1 MPIFWL
7 SLAFLTGILVGDRLG
22 WSWQTWLWLSMGC
35 LLLALLV
42 WKLPGR
48 FAEGLRQAT
57 HFPRLRFLP
66 EWTQPSYSVLWLIL
80 AVALGGL
87 RYASHQPQWGPEFI
101 AWHNDQDVPLVL
113 EGVVTAPAEEGDGV
127 TRLHVQVE
135 RLRKAD
141 EILFQEVGGL
151 ILARVPPLDGWRYG
165 DRLRLEGGLET
176 PPVSET
182 FSYREYLARQGIYS
196 YFSCYV
202 CQGCPTPIDQE
213 CARLLQHDQANP
225 IRAAIYD
232 LRQKAHQ
239 LIYQFLPDPEASL
252 LAGILLG
259 IEARIP
265 EVVEQAFRDTG
276 TSHII
281 AISGFNFAI
290 VAGLFS
296 SLFTRLLGRWRGMLA
311 AFLAI
316 SLYAVLAGANAAVV
330 RAAIMGGMSVFALQL
345 GRRQQGVNTTADY
358 SRRHG
363 SG

>member
-1 MPIFWL
+1 PLFWL
-7 SLAFLTGILVGDRLG
+7 SLAFLTGILFGDFFG
-22 WSWQTWLWLSMGC
+22 WPGSVWLWLSAAF
-35 LLLALLV
+35 LVLALLV
-42 WKLPGR
+42 WRLPGR
-48 FAEGLRQAT
+48 FAEGLRRST

-66 EWTQPSYSVLWLIL
+66 EWTQPSYSILWLLL
-80 AVALGGL
+80 ALSLGGL
-87 RYASHQPQWGPEFI
+87 RFASQQPQWSPELI
-101 AWHNDQDVPLVL
+101 AWHNDQDVPLVI
-113 EGVVTAPAEEGDGV
+113 EGVVIAPPEEGDGV
-127 TRLHVQVE
+127 TRLRLQAE
-135 RLRKAD
+135 RVRTKD
-141 EILFQEVGGL
+141 ELLFQEVKGV

-165 DRLRLEGGLET
+165 DRVRLEGKLET

-225 IRAAIYD
+225 IRSAIYA
-232 LRQKAHQ
+232 LRQKAYQ
-239 LIYQFLPDPEASL
+239 LVYQFLPDPEASL

-265 EVVEQAFRDTG
+265 EAVDQAFRDTG

-316 SLYAVLAGANAAVV
+316 ALYALLAGANAAVV

-345 GRRQQGVNTTADY
+345 G
-358 SRRHG
+358 
-363 SG
+363 